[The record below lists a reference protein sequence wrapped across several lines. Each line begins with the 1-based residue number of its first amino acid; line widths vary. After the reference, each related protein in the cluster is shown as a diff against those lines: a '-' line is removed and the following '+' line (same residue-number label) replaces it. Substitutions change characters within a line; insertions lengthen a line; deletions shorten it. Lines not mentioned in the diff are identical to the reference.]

1 MKELKDLKPGDE
13 VRYFS
18 ANERT
23 IPRGGRPMWVHKVG
37 RKLIKVV
44 CQKEDVGKDDTWGVD
59 EFRIETGSANDGY
72 GHSHISTVEAAED
85 DEEMGWKELE
95 KLEVNELPT

>member
-1 MKELKDLKPGDE
+1 
-13 VRYFS
+13 
-18 ANERT
+18 
-23 IPRGGRPMWVHKVG
+23 MWVHKVG

-72 GHSHISTVEAAED
+72 GHSHISTVEAT
-85 DEEMGWKELE
+85 EENERIRQLRKKIDRYVRLYDITFTVSQLEELAALTDKWAASE
-95 KLEVNELPT
+95 